1 VEAEALM
8 SLDPLRDWI
17 DSFLAAVEEERYQ
30 IDLAQSRNPR
40 LGSLFRESS
49 RLFSIDRIT
58 EVQRVLAGTG
68 GVEER
73 QVRALLEFLGR
84 GRAMAVAAEQLDRK
98 IEWEVFG
105 YVQVGENRIPN
116 RQIAAALGLP
126 ADPDRRH
133 AIEEAHYTALDEQH
147 DLAADFLMRHRDGIA
162 ELGYGSHVDTFQI
175 LGGIDLIGIARDCER
190 FLEETQGKF
199 LDLLKWH
206 LPRVAAV
213 SVAEARAS
221 DARRLEAAA
230 EYDGLLPGGDR
241 NRRILGALGGAG
253 IDPLADGRIS
263 VDWGSFLG
271 GEAGAVCRT
280 PQVPSGVRLAVST
293 RSGRPAVASFMRG
306 YGYALHHAYTREDL
320 PVEQRRLGDDSV
332 ARGTGALFE
341 SLLRNPTFLR
351 RTFEFPSSR
360 IDDYLGLAELINLL
374 ELRREIGR
382 FLFEVAFYTDP
393 GVEDAYVE
401 LLGRATGMRHDRRAA
416 IWAVDPEFSS
426 ARRIRAAQLGATLA
440 LVLRD
445 RFDLDWFRNPRAGNF
460 LQDLFADGRRYS
472 APELCVQV
480 SSRKL
485 TFQDILA
492 G

>member
-1 VEAEALM
+1 M

-17 DSFLAAVEEERYQ
+17 DSFVAAVEEERYQ
-30 IDLAQSRNPR
+30 IDLAQSRIPQ
-40 LGSLFRESS
+40 LGARFRDSS
-49 RLFSIDRIT
+49 RLFSIERIT

-84 GRAMAVAAEQLDRK
+84 GRAMAVAGEQLDRR

-133 AIEEAHYTALDEQH
+133 EIEEAHYQALDEQH
-147 DLAADFLMRHRDGIA
+147 DLAADFLTRHRDGIA
-162 ELGYGSHVDTFQI
+162 ELGYGSHLETFQI
-175 LGGIDLIGIARDCER
+175 LGGIDLVGIARACER
-190 FLEETQGKF
+190 FLGDTQPKF

-213 SVAEARAS
+213 NLDEARAS
-221 DARRLEAAA
+221 DARRVEAAA

-253 IDPLADGRIS
+253 IDPLADGRLV

-280 PQVPSGVRLAVST
+280 PEVPSAVRLAVST
-293 RSGRPAVASFMRG
+293 RSGRPAVASFLRA
-306 YGYALHHAYTREDL
+306 YGYALHHAHTREDL

-332 ARGTGALFE
+332 ALGTGALFE
-341 SLLRNPTFLR
+341 SLLRNRSFLQR
-351 RTFEFPSSR
+351 IFEFPSSR
-360 IDDYLGLAELINLL
+360 VDDYLGLAELITLL
-374 ELRREIGR
+374 QLRREIGR
-382 FLFEVAFYTDP
+382 FLFEIAFYTEHDP
-393 GVEDAYVE
+393 DGAYVE
-401 LLGRATGMRHDRRAA
+401 LLGGATGMRHDRRAA
-416 IWAVDPEFSS
+416 IWAVDPEFTT
-426 ARRIRAAQLGATLA
+426 ARRIRGAQLGATLA
-440 LVLRD
+440 TVLRD
-445 RFDLDWFRNPRAGNF
+445 RFDEDWFRNPRAGSF
-460 LQDLFADGRRYS
+460 LKDLFADGRRYS

-485 TFQDILA
+485 SFQDLSTD
-492 G
+492 